1 MIGAMSSGD
10 ARSLTAREF
19 AVLRAMLDV
28 QTAGIEELRA
38 QAHVVT
44 ARDFPDGRPSIYL
57 DVPGRP
63 GGMAHLSN
71 AEVVDRPGDGIAL
84 WTASGRLYALEWF
97 GREDVGPAEFPE
109 PSRLRVVLA
118 E

>member
-63 GGMAHLSN
+63 GGMAHLY
-71 AEVVDRPGDGIAL
+71 
-84 WTASGRLYALEWF
+84 W
-97 GREDVGPAEFPE
+97 
-109 PSRLRVVLA
+109 
-118 E
+118 